1 MPEDEDIRQVMEE
14 EKRRGVRRKRLDTEE
29 RRKAKKTKL
38 DLARVLASGDERG
51 FMKIMRE
58 IGLKD
63 DSSEFLKALKVFR
76 EQAGRR

>member
-14 EKRRGVRRKRLDTEE
+14 EKRCGVRRKRLDADE
-29 RRKAKKTKL
+29 RRKAEKTKL

-63 DSSEFLKALKVFR
+63 DSPEFLKALKAFR

>member
-1 MPEDEDIRQVMEE
+1 MEE
-14 EKRRGVRRKRLDTEE
+14 EKRPGIRRKRLDTEQ
-29 RRKAKKTKL
+29 RRKAEKTKL
-38 DLARVLASGDERG
+38 DLAKVLAYGDERG

-63 DSSEFLKALKVFR
+63 DSPEFLKALKAFR

>member
-14 EKRRGVRRKRLDTEE
+14 EKRRGFRRKRLDTEE
-29 RRKAKKTKL
+29 RRKAEKTKL

-51 FMKIMRE
+51 IMKIMRE

-63 DSSEFLKALKVFR
+63 DSPEFLKALKAFR

>member
-1 MPEDEDIRQVMEE
+1 MPEDEGIRQVMEE
-14 EKRRGVRRKRLDTEE
+14 ERRRGVRRKRLDTEE
-29 RRKAKKTKL
+29 RRKAEKTKL

-63 DSSEFLKALKVFR
+63 DSPEFLKALKAFR

>member
-29 RRKAKKTKL
+29 RRKAEKTKL